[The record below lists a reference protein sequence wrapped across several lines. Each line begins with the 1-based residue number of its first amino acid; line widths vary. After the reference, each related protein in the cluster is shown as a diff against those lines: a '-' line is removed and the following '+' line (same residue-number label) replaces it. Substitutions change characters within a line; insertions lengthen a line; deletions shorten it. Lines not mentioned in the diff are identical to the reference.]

1 MIGEGNVV
9 NAGVAAP
16 PPEGAAPEPEQSV
29 LSLRDVRVAY
39 GGLNV
44 LDGVSFDVAPNS
56 IKGLVGRNGAG
67 KTTILN
73 CVSGLIRSY
82 GGSVTMRG
90 APLRGLPPHSI
101 AKLGVSRT
109 FQSPEVFRDMRV
121 IDTVMLGRTHR
132 LPRSAAIYTL
142 GLPWVRGNEK
152 QEREVCIAALDYV
165 GYTGKLGAEV
175 GSLPFGTAKLV
186 DLARAVAADP
196 VVLLLDEPASGLA
209 SSERQAVERIVC
221 QLRDDRNMTQ
231 VLIEHDLDLVRGVS
245 DEVAILDSGGVLADG
260 PAEATLDEPAVRFA
274 LLGITTT
281 DAADNADA

>member
-1 MIGEGNVV
+1 MIGEENGV
-9 NAGVAAP
+9 NAGDAAP
-16 PPEGAAPEPEQSV
+16 PPEGAAPGPGPSV

-44 LDGVSFDVAPNS
+44 LNGVSFDVASNS

-73 CVSGLIRSY
+73 CVSGLIRPY
-82 GGSVTMRG
+82 GGSVAMRG
-90 APLRGLPPHSI
+90 APLRGLAPHSI

-142 GLPWVRGNEK
+142 GLPWIRGHEK
-152 QEREVCIAALDYV
+152 REREICIAALDYV
-165 GYTGKLGAEV
+165 GYNGKLGAEV

-209 SSERQAVERIVC
+209 NSERRVVERIVC

-281 DAADNADA
+281 DPAGNADA